1 MFYRINIQLEK
12 FVRYL
17 INKYKQEKKDEEY
30 FKKLLEFRE
39 IKEKERKSEEKCN
52 VKEILNLKD

>member
-1 MFYRINIQLEK
+1 MFYKINIQLEK
-12 FVRYL
+12 LVRYL

-39 IKEKERKSEEKCN
+39 VKEKERKNKKWN
-52 VKEILNLKD
+52 VKVILNLKD

>member
-1 MFYRINIQLEK
+1 MFYKINVLLEN
-12 FVRYL
+12 FVIDL

-39 IKEKERKSEEKCN
+39 IKEKERKSDKN
-52 VKEILNLKD
+52 AM

>member
-1 MFYRINIQLEK
+1 MFYKINIQLEK
-12 FVRYL
+12 LVRYL

-39 IKEKERKSEEKCN
+39 VKEKERKNK
-52 VKEILNLKD
+52 K

>member
-1 MFYRINIQLEK
+1 MFYKINVLLEN
-12 FVRYL
+12 FVIDL

-39 IKEKERKSEEKCN
+39 IKEKERKSEKN
-52 VKEILNLKD
+52 AM

>member
-39 IKEKERKSEEKCN
+39 IKEKERKKKYEMSRKF
-52 VKEILNLKD
+52 